1 MIKSIFSYLFFFV
14 YYFIF
19 SVILVKKMI
28 KKKKIIEPI
37 FIAKL
42 TIRNYPSKTEILE
55 IIDIYISSSDLK
67 KDYEVE
73 EKPNSMILTF
83 KDTTIANLDLKI
95 SYGMS
100 NVFANIY
107 IYAILN
113 ALVPMLISADGVDVN
128 NRNYNIDNEFK
139 DNYFYVYLKGIFEL
153 RG

>member
-1 MIKSIFSYLFFFV
+1 M
-14 YYFIF
+14 
-19 SVILVKKMI
+19 
-28 KKKKIIEPI
+28 
-37 FIAKL
+37 
-42 TIRNYPSKTEILE
+42 R
-55 IIDIYISSSDLK
+55 
-67 KDYEVE
+67 
-73 EKPNSMILTF
+73 
-83 KDTTIANLDLKI
+83 IANLDLKI